1 MKKQDLIK
9 LINDDITASGA
20 IPVKLPEKEISRII
34 DLETRYLYKFY
45 RESFEPS
52 YCIVKQM
59 YFMTPEF
66 KANRQ
71 IQLPACIVGID
82 QFKEIRGGGR
92 IFGINDS
99 DLTYNRALMSDMYMS
114 PWSSDVVTY
123 RTIQWSVWDLMRSFE
138 LHHIQF
144 DFNENTH
151 RITVKGRTPRTDV
164 LIAAVSLIPES
175 DFWKDP
181 LVQRWLIAKCKIQ
194 MSRILGLFKSTAPG
208 GVTVNAEMYKSEATE
223 ELNELK
229 TYFKETNMPD
239 FMTMLP

>member
-20 IPVKLPEKEISRII
+20 IPVELPEPEISRII
-34 DLETRYLYKFY
+34 DIETRYLYKFY

-52 YCIVKQM
+52 NCIIRQG
-59 YFMTPEF
+59 YFMTEAF

-99 DLTYNRALMSDMYMS
+99 DLTYNRALLSDMYMS

-138 LHHIQF
+138 LHDIQF

-164 LIAAVSLIPES
+164 FISAVSLIPES
-175 DFWKDP
+175 DFWEDP
-181 LVQRWLIAKCKIQ
+181 LVQRWMIAKCKIQ
-194 MSRILGLFKSTAPG
+194 MARILGLFKSNMPG
-208 GVTVNAEMYKSEATE
+208 GVTISAEMYKSEATE
-223 ELNELK
+223 ELSEIK
-229 TYFKETNMPD
+229 EYFKNTNNVD
-239 FMTMLP
+239 FMAMVP